1 MAGSWF
7 QDLEQKLDE
16 QLEAFLRSNPDQR
29 QRLEQQERQ
38 ERSQWLH
45 RRQKQL
51 TASAGQQRQELM
63 ELAEE
68 ISRWRERVER
78 ARAAGAEDLAERAA
92 DHLMRLMA
100 QGREHWQA
108 LASLGEEITRLG
120 TELSELEAETR
131 DHPPGQT
138 VGSRSGSTGSSEA
151 GTDRADSLKDA
162 WERFESEQELERL
175 RRRAR

>member
-78 ARAAGAEDLAERAA
+78 ARGAGAEDLAERAA
-92 DHLMRLMA
+92 GHLMRLMA

-108 LASLGEEITRLG
+108 LARFDGLDFVTPDQVQELAVPVIAHRLVIDPESKFAGTTAAGIVEEIIK
-120 TELSELEAETR
+120 
-131 DHPPGQT
+131 
-138 VGSRSGSTGSSEA
+138 
-151 GTDRADSLKDA
+151 SLPVPN
-162 WERFESEQELERL
+162 
-175 RRRAR
+175 